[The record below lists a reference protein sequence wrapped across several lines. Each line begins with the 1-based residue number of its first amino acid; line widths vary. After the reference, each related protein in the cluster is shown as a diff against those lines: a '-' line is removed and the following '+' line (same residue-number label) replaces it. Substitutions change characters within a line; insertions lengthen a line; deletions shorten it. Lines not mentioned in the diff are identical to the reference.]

1 MSLNKP
7 FGEVFLERV
16 NKIEE
21 EAKKVGLNFT
31 SICEIGGI
39 SRATPDRWRR
49 EMPKTIQLVE
59 QMEQIIADRKAEIAA
74 ARAARRQGDDD

>member
-1 MSLNKP
+1 MSSKP

-21 EAKKVGLNFT
+21 EAKKVGLTFT

-59 QMEQIIADRKAEIAA
+59 LMEQIIADRKAEIAT
-74 ARAARRQGDDD
+74 ARAAKRQGDED